1 LLRTLWLQKRPKRQG
16 RRDTGND
23 LQEEELKMMTRR
35 SGIAAIAGCALAGG
49 RVAIVKAQE
58 AWPTRPVRIIIPF
71 GASGG
76 ADTFTRLLTEPL
88 AQALGQPFV
97 VENRPGGGGVIGTDA
112 AAKSAPDG
120 HTLLMLTVTLTANET
135 LMPNRPYVLLRD
147 FVPIACLNRTLQVLV
162 VNPNL
167 PVNNVAE
174 LIALAKARPGQ
185 LDYASSGPGT
195 PYHIAF
201 EVFRHMAGIE
211 VQHVPFRLS
220 GDARNAVMG
229 GQVPIMFDGIATMNP
244 LIRAGRVR
252 ALATTGTSRS
262 TLLPDL
268 PTVAEAL
275 PGYAQIGFNGLLAPT
290 GTPPHIVERLNG
302 AVNRL
307 LGTPAIT
314 AAFAQLGAES
324 APMSPAAFGDLLR
337 EDIEKRREWIRI
349 AGIRPE

>member
-1 LLRTLWLQKRPKRQG
+1 
-16 RRDTGND
+16 
-23 LQEEELKMMTRR
+23 MITRR
-35 SGIAAIAGCALAGG
+35 SGLAALAGLTLAGG
-49 RVAIVKAQE
+49 RVSIVHAQD

-71 GASGG
+71 AASGG

-88 AQALGQPFV
+88 SQAFGQPFV

-135 LMPNRPYVLLRD
+135 LMPNRPYVLMRD

-167 PVNNVAE
+167 PVNNVQE

-220 GDARNAVMG
+220 GDARNAVVG
-229 GQVPIMFDGIATMNP
+229 GQVPIMFDGIATMTP
-244 LIRAGRVR
+244 LIRSGRVR
-252 ALATTGTSRS
+252 ALATTGTARS
-262 TLLPDL
+262 GLLPDL

-275 PGYAQIGFNGLLAPT
+275 PGYTQIGFNGLLAPT
-290 GTPPHIVERLNG
+290 GTPRPVVERLN
-302 AVNRL
+302 AEVNRIL
-307 LGTPAIT
+307 QTDPIKE
-314 AAFAQLGAES
+314 AFGRLGAEI
-324 APMSPAAFGDLLR
+324 APGTPEDFGQLLR